1 MAQPIITTSL
11 VRLDAEFGPTPADV
25 ISSLTSIVS
34 DAGRTE
40 HTETLFADAMARE
53 KKSSTG
59 VPGGI
64 AIPHCRSE
72 SIHTP
77 TLAFVRLKKGV
88 DFGAPDGTAS
98 LIFLIAAP
106 ADGGK
111 EHLKILSKLA
121 RALVRK
127 DFIEALENAASETQ
141 VVNLVNRVIHPA
153 PDTDSPTVSRSSEA
167 TTNDKNQVI
176 SVVAVTACPTGIAHT
191 YMAADALSQEASK
204 RNDIELAVETQGSSA
219 VTPLSQETIT
229 AADVVIFATDVG
241 VKDRERFAGKPLI
254 ESGVKRAINEPVAML
269 EEAILAAHDP
279 QAYKVPGTS
288 SYQQTT
294 HKSASNGSLSLGKK
308 VQQSIMTGVS
318 YMVPFVAAGGLLL
331 ALGFLFG
338 GYDIADGWKTIA
350 SEYSITNLPS
360 NAVTINGSDITFD
373 RSGLLLY
380 LGAVLFATG
389 QAAMSF
395 IVAALS
401 GYIAY
406 ALAGRPGIAPGFV
419 GGAISVTLGAGFIGG
434 LVTGLLA
441 GVIAL
446 WISSWKTHR
455 IVQSLMPVVIIPLLT
470 SLFIGLIMFLLL
482 GRPLSAVMM
491 GLQNWLGTMSGSS
504 AVLLGIILGLMMC
517 FDLGGP
523 VNKAAYLFATAGL
536 STGDQASLQIMA
548 AVMAAGMVPPIA
560 LSLATLIRKNLFTP
574 VEQENGKSA
583 WLLGLSF
590 VSEGAIPFAAADPL
604 RVIPSMMLGGAV
616 TGAITMATH
625 TISRAP
631 HGGIFVSFAIE
642 PFWGF
647 ILGIASGVLVSAF
660 SVIALKSFWPNNTTQ
675 QEAAQSQ
682 T

>member
-1 MAQPIITTSL
+1 MAQPVITASL
-11 VRLDAEFGPTPADV
+11 VRLDAEFGPTPTDV
-25 ISSLTSIVS
+25 ISSLADIVS
-34 DAGRTE
+34 DAGRTD
-40 HTETLFADAMARE
+40 HAATLLADALARE
-53 KKSSTG
+53 EKSGTG

-72 SIHTP
+72 SVHTP
-77 TLAFVRLKKGV
+77 TLAFARLKDGV
-88 DFGAPDGTAS
+88 DFGAPDGAAS

-106 ADGGK
+106 AGGGK

-127 DFIEALENAASETQ
+127 DFIDALHNATSEEH
-141 VVNLVNRVIHPA
+141 VVELVNTVIHPA
-153 PDTDSPTVSRSSEA
+153 PDTPTVSQASEA
-167 TTNDKNQVI
+167 ATANKNHVTRI
-176 SVVAVTACPTGIAHT
+176 VAVTACPTGIAHT
-191 YMAADALSQEASK
+191 YMAADSLSQEAAK
-204 RNDIELAVETQGSSA
+204 RDDVELVVETQGSSA
-219 VTPLSQETIT
+219 VTPIPQATID
-229 AADVVIFATDVG
+229 AADAVIFATDIG
-241 VKDRERFAGKPLI
+241 VKDRGRFAGKPLV
-254 ESGVKRAINEPVAML
+254 ESGVKRAINEPTAML
-269 EEAILAAHDP
+269 EEAILTARNP
-279 QAYKVPGTS
+279 QARKVSGVS
-288 SYQQTT
+288 SSGEATDA
-294 HKSASNGSLSLGKK
+294 SAANGGLPLGKK

-338 GYDIADGWKTIA
+338 GYDIANGWKTIA
-350 SEYSITNLPS
+350 SEYSITNLPG
-360 NAVTINGSDITFD
+360 NTVAIDGSDMTFD

-446 WISSWKTHR
+446 WISSWKVHR
-455 IVQSLMPVVIIPLLT
+455 IVRSLMPVVIIPLLT

-482 GRPLSAVMM
+482 GRPLSAAMM

-574 VEQENGKSA
+574 AEQENGKSA

-604 RVIPSMMLGGAV
+604 RVIPSMMVGGAV

-631 HGGIFVSFAIE
+631 HGGIFVSFAID
-642 PFWGF
+642 PIWGF
-647 ILGIASGVLVSAF
+647 VLGIVAGVIVSAF
-660 SVIALKSFWPNNTTQ
+660 SVIALKSLWPNRVAEQ
-675 QEAAQSQ
+675 AAVKAQA
-682 T
+682 